1 MLKIVSALS
10 NETYSFFINLM
21 KVADDKD
28 FYVDGNWS
36 NVNNSNIFST
46 SNFSNL
52 YMDKYSCY
60 AKCKWAYNYRCN
72 YIIIDGNTC
81 YFASNT
87 HLSGLMNN
95 SDKFSENAIL
105 VKSNGK
111 DQLFFIFNFAFLQSN
126 QILFINFIFQSLFL
140 ILICVLSN

>member
-1 MLKIVSALS
+1 MSALS

-60 AKCKWAYNYRCN
+60 AKCKWKYNYRCT

-95 SDKFSENAIL
+95 SVKFSENATL
-105 VKSNGK
+105 VKSNVK
-111 DQLFFIFNFAFLQSN
+111 DQLFLSSILPFYN
-126 QILFINFIFQSLFL
+126 QIRFFS
-140 ILICVLSN
+140 

>member
-36 NVNNSNIFST
+36 NVNNSNLFST

-60 AKCKWAYNYRCN
+60 AKCKWTYNYRCN
-72 YIIIDGNTC
+72 YIIVDGNIC

-87 HLSGLMNN
+87 HLSGLKNG
-95 SDKFSENAIL
+95 SVEYSENATL
-105 VKSNGK
+105 VTSNGK
-111 DQLFFIFNFAFLQSN
+111 VIARFFIFNFAFSQLSQ
-126 QILFINFIFQSLFL
+126 LHLIFQNLIP